1 MPAIIQALTY
11 DLYLEQNSTFQ
22 VMVQL
27 IATSDNQPFNLT
39 GYAIRSQIRKHYKST
54 DIIGQFECVIAD
66 PLSGKFYML
75 MTDEETRTLPVGNF
89 VYDIV
94 IEDYNGNKHR
104 AVEGVLE
111 VSPYVTL

>member
-1 MPAIIQALTY
+1 MPAVLHALTY
-11 DLYLEQNSTFQ
+11 DLYMEQNSTFQ

-27 IATSDNQPFNLT
+27 IATSDNTPFNLT
-39 GYAIRSQIRKHYKST
+39 GCAIRSHIRKHYKST
-54 DIIGQFECVIAD
+54 DIIGQFECVVAD

-75 MTDEETRTLPVGNF
+75 MTDEETRGLPVGNF

-94 IEDYNGNKHR
+94 VEDYNRNKYR
-104 AVEGVLE
+104 AVEGTLE